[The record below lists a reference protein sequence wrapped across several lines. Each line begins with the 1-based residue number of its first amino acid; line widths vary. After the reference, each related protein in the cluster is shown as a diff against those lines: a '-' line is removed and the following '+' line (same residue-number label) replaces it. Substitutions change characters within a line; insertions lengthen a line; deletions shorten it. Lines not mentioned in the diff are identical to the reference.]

1 MFKDLYLENPEYL
14 FILIIIPAIL
24 FFWYKFGKY
33 TQASLTHSSLS
44 YLKAKNSILT
54 KLRPLLNIIRVLVI
68 LLLKVSI

>member
-1 MFKDLYLENPEYL
+1 MFKDLYLANPEYL

-44 YLKAKNSILT
+44 YLKG
-54 KLRPLLNIIRVLVI
+54 
-68 LLLKVSI
+68 